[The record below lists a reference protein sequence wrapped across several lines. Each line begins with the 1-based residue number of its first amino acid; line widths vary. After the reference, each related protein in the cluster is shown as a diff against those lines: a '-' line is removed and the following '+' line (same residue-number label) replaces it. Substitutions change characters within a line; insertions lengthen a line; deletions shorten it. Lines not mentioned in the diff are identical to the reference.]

1 MRRLGRYGAA
11 LALLA
16 LAALL
21 VLDDWVARTKLPD
34 MGLETAVT
42 VLDRNGDL
50 LRAYTVEGGLWRLP
64 VALEDVD
71 PAYIAMLVAFEDK
84 RFYRH
89 NGVDIRAML
98 RGGWQ
103 WLANGRIISGGS
115 TLTMQVARLLEGG
128 STGQLGAKIRQVRLA
143 LALERQLS
151 KDEILALYV
160 QLAPMGGNIEGVR
173 AATLA
178 YFGKEPKRLTPAEA
192 ALLVAL
198 PQAPSS
204 RRPDRFAAA
213 AQIARDRVLA
223 RAVSAGILP
232 ADEAA
237 AGQGSMVPSQRIPF
251 PLLAPHFTDALRSQ
265 TPETQVFNTT
275 LDRNIQSALEALL
288 RDSMAMRQSGL
299 SAALV
304 LADHQSGDIIATIG
318 AANLFDAR
326 ADGFVDMTQA
336 IRSPGSTLKPLIYGI
351 GFESGLATPET
362 LIDDRPSRFR
372 GYEPQN
378 FDRSYRGAVSIRTA
392 LQLSLNIP
400 AVAMMDAVGP
410 AQFLSRLRRAGLEPR
425 LPAGGAP
432 GLAIALGGVGLSLQ
446 DLVTL
451 YAAIA
456 RGGEPVALSGLGG
469 RAGGNPVLLPG
480 AAWQVADI
488 LAATPPPPTAA
499 LAQIA
504 YKTGTSYGYRD
515 AFAIGFDGRYVMGV
529 WMGRPDGASVP
540 GLQGIKDAAPLLFE
554 AFSRLS
560 GRPTPPPAPPPYV
573 LTGPRETL
581 PLPLRYF
588 QARSDVDFRDPN
600 RPEIAFPPDGSEL
613 ELGLGE
619 SRAQAELVL
628 KLRGGTP
635 PFSWII
641 NGAPVMPALYER
653 QMLWPVESGGFISVS
668 VIDSLGRAARTRFF
682 LQ

>member
-1 MRRLGRYGAA
+1 MRRLGRYSAA
-11 LALLA
+11 LALLV
-16 LAALL
+16 LAALI
-21 VLDDWVARTKLPD
+21 VLDDWVERTELPPLE
-34 MGLETAVT
+34 LETAVT

-50 LRAYTVEGGLWRLP
+50 LRAYTVEGGRWRLP
-64 VALEDVD
+64 VALEGVD
-71 PAYIAMLVAFEDK
+71 PAYIEMLVAFEDK
-84 RFYRH
+84 RFYSH
-89 NGVDIRAML
+89 PGVDIRALL
-98 RGGWQ
+98 RGVGQ
-103 WLANGRIISGGS
+103 LASNGRIISGGS

-128 STGQLGAKIRQVRLA
+128 ETGQLSAKVRQIRVA

-151 KDEILALYV
+151 KADILTLYM

-173 AATLA
+173 AATLT
-178 YFGKEPKRLTPAEA
+178 YFGKEPGRLTPAEA

-198 PQAPSS
+198 PQAPTS
-204 RRPDRFAAA
+204 RRPDRFADA

-223 RAVSAGILP
+223 RAVSADILP
-232 ADEAA
+232 EDEAI
-237 AGQGSMVPSQRIPF
+237 AGRRADVPDERIAF
-251 PLLAPHFTDALRSQ
+251 PLLAPHFTDALRQ
-265 TPETQVFNTT
+265 AAPETRLFTTT
-275 LDRNIQSALEALL
+275 LDRDIQTALEALL
-288 RDSMAMRQSGL
+288 RTAMQTRESGL

-304 LADHQSGDIIATIG
+304 LAEHHSGNIIASIG
-318 AANLFDAR
+318 SANLFDAR

-351 GFESGLATPET
+351 GFENGLANPET
-362 LIDDRPSRFR
+362 LIDDRPMRFR

-378 FDRSYRGAVSIRTA
+378 FDRTYRGAVSIRTA

-400 AVAMMDAVGP
+400 AVAMMDAIGP
-410 AQFLSRLRRAGLEPR
+410 AQFLNRLRRAGLVPK
-425 LPAGGAP
+425 LPGGSTP

-451 YAAIA
+451 YASIA
-456 RGGEPVALSGLGG
+456 RGGEPVVLSGLGG
-469 RAGGNPVLLPG
+469 HAGGNPVLLPG

-488 LAATPPPPTAA
+488 LAATPPPATA
-499 LAQIA
+499 LLDQIA

-560 GRPTPPPAPPPYV
+560 ERPTPLPAPPPYV
-573 LTGPRETL
+573 LTGPRESL
-581 PLPLRYF
+581 PLPLRHF
-588 QARSDVDFRDPN
+588 QARGDSNYIDPN
-600 RPEIAFPPDGSEL
+600 RPEIAFPPDGAEVD
-613 ELGLGE
+613 LGL
-619 SRAQAELVL
+619 SDARANAELVL
-628 KLRGGTP
+628 KLKGGAP

-641 NGAPVMPALYER
+641 NGAAIMPAQYER
-653 QMLWPVESGGFISVS
+653 QMLWPVESGGFVSVS
-668 VIDSLGRAARTRFF
+668 VVDSLGRAARTRFF

>member
-1 MRRLGRYGAA
+1 MRRLVRYGAA

-16 LAALL
+16 LAALI
-21 VLDDWVARTKLPD
+21 VLDDWVSNTELPD
-34 MGLETAVT
+34 LQLETAVT

-50 LRAYTVEGGLWRLP
+50 LRAYTVEGGRWRLP

-71 PAYIAMLVAFEDK
+71 PAYINMLIAFEDK
-84 RFYRH
+84 RFNRH
-89 NGVDIRAML
+89 NGVDIRALL
-98 RGGWQ
+98 RGFRQ
-103 WLANGRIISGGS
+103 FVTNGRIISGGS
-115 TLTMQVARLLEGG
+115 TLTMQVARLLEEGE
-128 STGQLGAKIRQVRLA
+128 TGRLSAKIRQIRVA

-151 KDEILALYV
+151 KEEILTLYL

-173 AATLA
+173 AATLT
-178 YFGKEPKRLTPAEA
+178 YFGKEPNRLTPAEA

-198 PQAPSS
+198 PQAPTS
-204 RRPDRFAAA
+204 RRPDRFAEA

-223 RAVSAGILP
+223 RAVLAGILP

-237 AGQGSMVPSQRIPF
+237 AGRYAKVPSQRIPF
-251 PLLAPHFTDALRSQ
+251 PLLAPHFTDALRQQS
-265 TPETQVFNTT
+265 PETHIFNTT
-275 LDRNIQSALEALL
+275 LDRNIQNALETLL
-288 RDSMAMRQSGL
+288 RDSMATRESGL

-304 LADHQSGDIIATIG
+304 LAEHQSGDIIATIG
-318 AANLFDAR
+318 SANLFDAR

-351 GFESGLATPET
+351 GFENGLATPET
-362 LIDDRPSRFR
+362 LIDDRPMRFR

-378 FDRSYRGAVSIRTA
+378 FDRTYRGAVSIRTA

-400 AVAMMDAVGP
+400 AVAMMDAIGP
-410 AQFLSRLRRAGLEPR
+410 AQFLSRLRRAGLAPK
-425 LPAGGAP
+425 LPPGSAP
-432 GLAIALGGVGLSLQ
+432 GLAIALGGIGLSLQ

-451 YAAIA
+451 YVSIA
-456 RGGEPVALSGLGG
+456 RGGEPVTLSGLGG
-469 RAGGNPVLLPG
+469 SAGGNPVLTPG

-488 LAATPPPPTAA
+488 LAATPPPSTG
-499 LAQIA
+499 LLDQIA

-515 AFAIGFDGRYVMGV
+515 AFAIGFDGRYAMGV

-540 GLQGIKDAAPLLFE
+540 GLQGVKDAAPLLFE

-560 GRPTPPPAPPPYV
+560 ERPTPLPAPPPYV
-573 LTGPRETL
+573 LTGPRESL
-581 PLPLRYF
+581 PMPLRHF
-588 QARSDVDFRDPN
+588 QARGDIDYIDPN
-600 RPEIAFPPDGSEL
+600 RPEIAFPPDGAAVD
-613 ELGLGE
+613 LGL
-619 SRAQAELVL
+619 SDARSSAELVL
-628 KLRGGTP
+628 KLKGGAP

-641 NGAPVMPALYER
+641 NGAAIAPARYER
-653 QMLWPVESGGFISVS
+653 QMLWEVESGGFVSVS